1 MGVKL
6 IGMKK
11 RISKIEMNKL
21 KIKLH
26 PEFIKGLWDENPVLA
41 SLLGLCPVLAV
52 TNSAINGMAMGLATT
67 FVLLSSS
74 IIISLIRNI
83 IPHQVRIASYIVII
97 ATFVTVADR
106 FLAAYFP
113 VISKALGPYV
123 PLIVVNCLILGRQE
137 AFTSKNPL
145 NKSILDSS
153 GMGLGFSSVLIVLGG
168 FREILGSGSLFGVT
182 IFAEWFEPW
191 MVMILP
197 PGAFLGL
204 GIFIAIANWINA
216 RRIKT

>member
-1 MGVKL
+1 MAK
-6 IGMKK
+6 
-11 RISKIEMNKL
+11 SKISAAA
-21 KIKLH
+21 
-26 PEFIKGLWDENPVLA
+26 EFAKGLWAENPVLS

-52 TNSAINGMAMGLATT
+52 TNSAINGLAMGLATT
-67 FVLLSSS
+67 FVLLHSS
-74 IIISLIRNI
+74 IIISLLRKV

-113 VISKALGPYV
+113 DISKALGPYV

-137 AFTSKNPL
+137 AFSSKNGIG
-145 NKSILDSS
+145 KSLLDSS
-153 GMGLGFSSVLIVLGG
+153 GMGVGFIFVLIVLGG
-168 FREILGSGSLFGVT
+168 FREILGTGTLFGFTVLGD
-182 IFAEWFEPW
+182 WFTPW

-204 GIFIAIANWINA
+204 GFFIALTNWIND
-216 RRIKT
+216 RRAKA

>member
-1 MGVKL
+1 MAKT
-6 IGMKK
+6 K
-11 RISKIEMNKL
+11 ISAVA
-21 KIKLH
+21 
-26 PEFIKGLWDENPVLA
+26 EFAKGLWDENPVLS

-52 TNSAINGMAMGLATT
+52 TNSAINGLSMGLATT
-67 FVLLSSS
+67 FVLLSST
-74 IIISLIRNI
+74 IMISLLRKV

-113 VISKALGPYV
+113 DISKDLGPYV

-137 AFTSKNPL
+137 AFSSKNGVGRSL
-145 NKSILDSS
+145 LDSS
-153 GMGLGFSSVLIVLGG
+153 GMGVGFIFVLVVLGS
-168 FREILGSGSLFGVT
+168 FREILGSSSIFGFT
-182 IFAEWFEPW
+182 ILGEWFDPW

-204 GIFIAIANWINA
+204 GFLIALTNWIND
-216 RRIKT
+216 RRAKA

>member
-1 MGVKL
+1 MAKT
-6 IGMKK
+6 K
-11 RISKIEMNKL
+11 ISAAA
-21 KIKLH
+21 
-26 PEFIKGLWDENPVLA
+26 EFAKGLWDENPVLS

-74 IIISLIRNI
+74 IMITLLRKI

-113 VISKALGPYV
+113 DISKALGPYV

-137 AFTSKNPL
+137 AFSSKNGL
-145 NKSILDSS
+145 GRSLLDSS
-153 GMGLGFSSVLIVLGG
+153 GMGVGFIFVLILLGS
-168 FREILGSGSLFGVT
+168 FREILGTGSIFG
-182 IFAEWFEPW
+182 IAIMGDWFDPW

-204 GIFIAIANWINA
+204 GFFIAITNWIND
-216 RRIKT
+216 RRTKA

>member
-1 MGVKL
+1 MAK
-6 IGMKK
+6 
-11 RISKIEMNKL
+11 SKISAVA
-21 KIKLH
+21 
-26 PEFIKGLWDENPVLA
+26 EFAKGLWDENPVLS

-52 TNSAINGMAMGLATT
+52 TNSAINGMSMGLATT
-67 FVLLSSS
+67 FVLLSST
-74 IIISLIRNI
+74 IMISLLRKV

-113 VISKALGPYV
+113 AISKDLGPYV

-137 AFTSKNPL
+137 AFSSKNGVGRSL
-145 NKSILDSS
+145 LDSS
-153 GMGLGFSSVLIVLGG
+153 GMGIGFIFVLVVLGS
-168 FREILGSGSLFGVT
+168 FREILGSGT
-182 IFAEWFEPW
+182 IFGFTILGEWFDPW

-204 GIFIAIANWINA
+204 GFLIALTNWIND
-216 RRIKT
+216 RRAKA

>member
-1 MGVKL
+1 M
-6 IGMKK
+6 MAKK
-11 RISKIEMNKL
+11 QNSISYEVV
-21 KIKLH
+21 
-26 PEFIKGLWDENPVLA
+26 KGLWDENPVLR

-74 IIISLIRNI
+74 IFVSLLRKL

-113 VISKALGPYV
+113 LISKALGPYV

-137 AFTSKNPL
+137 AFSSKNNL
-145 NKSILDSS
+145 GRSILDSS
-153 GMGLGFSSVLIVLGG
+153 GMGVGFLLVLVALGG
-168 FREILGSGSLFGVT
+168 FRELFGSGT
-182 IFAEWFEPW
+182 IFGITMFGEWYDPW

-204 GIFIAIANWINA
+204 GIFIALTNWINA
-216 RRIKT
+216 RRARA

>member
-1 MGVKL
+1 MA
-6 IGMKK
+6 KK
-11 RISKIEMNKL
+11 TSPL
-21 KIKLH
+21 Q
-26 PEFIKGLWDENPVLA
+26 EFIKGLWRENPVLA

-52 TNSAINGMAMGLATT
+52 TNSAVNGMAMGLATT

-74 IIISLIRNI
+74 IIISLVRKI
-83 IPHQVRIASYIVII
+83 IPHQVRIASFIVII

-113 VISKALGPYV
+113 LISKALGPYV
-123 PLIVVNCLILGRQE
+123 PLIVVNCIILGRQE
-137 AFTSKNPL
+137 AFSSKNSL
-145 NKSILDSS
+145 TRSILDST
-153 GMGLGFSSVLIVLGG
+153 GMGVGFISVLIILGG
-168 FREILGSGSLFGVT
+168 FREILGSGTFFGLTVMG
-182 IFAEWFEPW
+182 EWFDPW

-216 RRIKT
+216 RRAKA